1 MSTALSIPALP
12 DPERRI
18 ETLFPDIQDAVTR
31 ACYHYSVDRSEIG
44 DVCHQMIILLMEDDY
59 RRLRSFRLEASVNT
73 WLTAIALHYVSN
85 YASRQKKAISLDE
98 ISPEAFVCAPAQE
111 AEFISEERRCE
122 LNAAVAQLTA
132 REQQLFALL
141 SRDNL
146 SSAEVATQMGIK
158 VDSVRRCKHALIRK
172 LRGIIDSSPSDRK
185 GRRKKGDP
193 HFASKCV

>member
-1 MSTALSIPALP
+1 MSAAVPIPALP

-18 ETLFPDIQDAVTR
+18 ETLLRDIQDAVSR
-31 ACYHYSVDRSEIG
+31 ACYHYSADRSEIG

-111 AEFISEERRCE
+111 AELISEERRCE
-122 LNAAVAQLTA
+122 LNVAVAELTA
-132 REQQLFALL
+132 REQQLFELL

-146 SSAEVATQMGIK
+146 TSAEIATQMGIK
-158 VDSVRRCKHALIRK
+158 VDSVRRRKHALIRK
-172 LRGIIDSSPSDRK
+172 LRGIINSSSSEKK
-185 GRRKKGDP
+185 GR
-193 HFASKCV
+193 SKNR